1 MPTKQRYSVLVIF
14 SINVV
19 YFRSIATDKSERA
32 IDVLF
37 LLPNGLFRIEQ
48 NVTSCRL

>member
-1 MPTKQRYSVLVIF
+1 MPTKQRYSIRVIF
-14 SINVV
+14 SINAV
-19 YFRSIATDKSERA
+19 YFRSSAIAEGERA